1 MGNRQTCTAAVKLL
15 ANTLRK
21 STNFSITDDITH
33 HCFRIILPSGQVVSV
48 SVPPDANERLTM
60 ETLGSAV
67 FETAL
72 VGNDGNLMYSD
83 ELGYEDIQRFF
94 SHADVCEELNRVN
107 SLTLREK

>member
-1 MGNRQTCTAAVKLL
+1 MGNVQTCTAAVNLL
-15 ANTLRK
+15 ANTLREQ
-21 STNFSITDDITH
+21 TNIHVPPKITDYY
-33 HCFRIILPSGQVVSV
+33 FRITLQSGQVMSV
-48 SVPPDANERLTM
+48 SVPPDANESLTM

-94 SHADVCEELNRVN
+94 SRTDVCEELNRVN
-107 SLTLREK
+107 DVILT